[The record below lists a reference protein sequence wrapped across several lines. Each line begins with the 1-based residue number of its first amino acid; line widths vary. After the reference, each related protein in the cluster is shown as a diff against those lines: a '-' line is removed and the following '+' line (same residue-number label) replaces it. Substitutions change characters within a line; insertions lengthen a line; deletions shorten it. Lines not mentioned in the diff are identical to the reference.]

1 MIDESLL
8 EGGSVCLS
16 LYLSFEKCHFLTWT
30 HLLFHVVEGR
40 SWACVRWAGGRKLLK
55 TKGNNLVIWTHEIQY
70 VHQEM
75 GPCSLEGIY
84 CLPQEIVCVL
94 VVYLKMEIWVATCL
108 PNFAL
113 FLNFNHRFKRRIYME
128 DKNVRINRLLGEH
141 LRLADQRCQTSEN
154 EHKKNPSPN
163 IGGGLHV
170 HFLFQFLH
178 STSMTDLFQGEM
190 WIAFF

>member
-1 MIDESLL
+1 MIYESLL

-30 HLLFHVVEGR
+30 HLFFHVVEGR
-40 SWACVRWAGGRKLLK
+40 SWVCGHWAGGSKLLK

-70 VHQEM
+70 IHQEM

-108 PNFAL
+108 PCFAS
-113 FLNFNHRFKRRIYME
+113 FLNCNHRFKRRIYME
-128 DKNVRINRLLGEH
+128 DKNVRIDRLLGEH
-141 LRLADQRCQTSEN
+141 LRASRPKVPNFWKWTQKKPSTKHMQRPPCFSFYTPHPWLISSEG
-154 EHKKNPSPN
+154 KC
-163 IGGGLHV
+163 G
-170 HFLFQFLH
+170 
-178 STSMTDLFQGEM
+178 
-190 WIAFF
+190 

>member
-1 MIDESLL
+1 
-8 EGGSVCLS
+8 
-16 LYLSFEKCHFLTWT
+16 
-30 HLLFHVVEGR
+30 
-40 SWACVRWAGGRKLLK
+40 
-55 TKGNNLVIWTHEIQY
+55 
-70 VHQEM
+70 M

-113 FLNFNHRFKRRIYME
+113 FLNCNHRFKRRIYME

-170 HFLFQFLH
+170 HFLFRFLY

-190 WIAFF
+190 WIAFFKKCLKNNPYQGAPADQFLKRFYNPTSKQQS